1 MSTVEVFS
9 KDRENGLGR
18 YVKNNIESLL
28 VAVRTSRTI
37 TKETVDGIAVTWK
50 HQNLE
55 EKIRLSDSYSWQPFN
70 HFMFLFR
77 VSVEYFEKNDCD
89 LTLNCCLIHSMLI
102 FC

>member
-37 TKETVDGIAVTWK
+37 TKETVDGIAVT
-50 HQNLE
+50 
-55 EKIRLSDSYSWQPFN
+55 
-70 HFMFLFR
+70 
-77 VSVEYFEKNDCD
+77 
-89 LTLNCCLIHSMLI
+89 
-102 FC
+102 